1 MITFTFHI
9 YKAECTICTYDL
21 PDYASGSDHPE
32 ALCVAMEIL
41 DLATDCPASA
51 VSNQYFIDQC
61 GTLAGKCSCAQPHS
75 RHTNSPHASRRCGHL
90 RCSADS
96 CILSWKN
103 DRSVKFHCLR
113 LRPFTALCM
122 DLADR
127 RHHIGKLTYPALPVL
142 ALASATL
149 ELSGSRSRYFAAVPG
164 DLPEHANQTS
174 TKASD

>member
-9 YKAECTICTYDL
+9 IKLNVLSALMICLTML
-21 PDYASGSDHPE
+21 LGRITRKHYALQWKYWIWLLT
-32 ALCVAMEIL
+32 ALLLLFPIN
-41 DLATDCPASA
+41 TSSISA
-51 VSNQYFIDQC
+51 V
-61 GTLAGKCSCAQPHS
+61 LAGKCSCAQPHS